1 MANEDLG
8 QQAAHAA
15 DKAKVFVTE
24 NAGKAK
30 EFVAENSEKIKEA
43 LASDKAEEVSDKVL
57 GSLADVANKL
67 TGGSHSAKV
76 DEIKQKLDDS
86 FGNEKK

>member
-8 QQAAHAA
+8 KQAAAAA
-15 DKAKVFVTE
+15 DKAKEFVGE
-24 NAGKAK
+24 NA
-30 EFVAENSEKIKEA
+30 EKVKEA
-43 LASDKAEEVSDKVL
+43 LTSDKAEELSDKVL

-76 DEIKQKLDDS
+76 DEIKQKLDES
-86 FGNEKK
+86 FGNDKK